1 MHELSIAQS
10 IIDYAVAEAEEKK
23 AKRVRE
29 IQIEVGELMQVDLN
43 SLKAL
48 VKVLLADPRLNGCK
62 VGWRKVSAHFL
73 CRKCGRSWGMHEAKR
88 QLQGTV
94 DTLLVREPDSK
105 ELPLHFFPG
114 LYTSFLRCPRCGS
127 ADLSATSGEDVRLR
141 RLVLE

>member
-29 IQIEVGELMQVDLN
+29 IQIEVGELMQVDLD

-62 VGWRKVSAHFL
+62 VG
-73 CRKCGRSWGMHEAKR
+73 
-88 QLQGTV
+88 
-94 DTLLVREPDSK
+94 
-105 ELPLHFFPG
+105 
-114 LYTSFLRCPRCGS
+114 
-127 ADLSATSGEDVRLR
+127 
-141 RLVLE
+141 